1 MDNISIIKAKS
12 SQQFRGISS
21 YSKYSKKPSRIEPIR
36 IESKSFSQLT
46 PIVVNVVVSK
56 VHSSLHATSSSAC
69 SLTTKPTKSN
79 QIIKSKPNQSLHG
92 NPRLLALGSM
102 AADLIESFSIL
113 YSLFEHPFC
122 VEEKTRR

>member
-1 MDNISIIKAKS
+1 MPLHLAPA
-12 SQQFRGISS
+12 
-21 YSKYSKKPSRIEPIR
+21 PSPPN
-36 IESKSFSQLT
+36 Q
-46 PIVVNVVVSK
+46 
-56 VHSSLHATSSSAC
+56 
-69 SLTTKPTKSN
+69 TKSN